1 MRPRPTE
8 ISPVFLALRGAR
20 LVVIACAALVPP
32 PTGAAATG
40 IVVPDLRPLLVAAI
54 DAQDGRA
61 TGTLDGPVAEALRHR
76 AVSEA
81 PLLVEVTTLRTYREP
96 GCKRLNVRF
105 EQRAVKLGDA
115 PPADRTAAFQ
125 LDYCR
130 NGQPPRSRE

>member
-1 MRPRPTE
+1 MRPRRTE
-8 ISPVFLALRGAR
+8 TAPVFPALRGAR
-20 LVVIACAALVPP
+20 LVVVSCAALVAP
-32 PTGAAATG
+32 PTGVAATG
-40 IVVPDLRPLLVAAI
+40 TVVADLRPLLVAAI
-54 DAQDGRA
+54 DAPDGRA
-61 TGTLDGPVAEALRHR
+61 TGTLDGPVAESLRRR

-115 PPADRTAAFQ
+115 PPADRAAAFQ

-130 NGQPPRSRE
+130 DGQPPRSRE